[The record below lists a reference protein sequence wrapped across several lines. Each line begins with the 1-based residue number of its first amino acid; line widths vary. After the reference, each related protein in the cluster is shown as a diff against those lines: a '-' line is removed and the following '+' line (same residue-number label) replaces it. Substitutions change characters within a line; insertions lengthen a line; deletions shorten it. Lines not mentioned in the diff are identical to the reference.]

1 MNRLRTQGLEVI
13 DDYGNIVK
21 DYTITDKIT
30 KKDIYAEKQNNGY
43 TAKIGKQ
50 VYTNA
55 TLKHL
60 KSEFVHWL
68 EGRGGLEVEQDE
80 ERLGEEDRGLWDCC
94 HPAAIVIELLAAIP
108 DGQLDGPDGQRL
120 LGVIGR
126 TLDSYGYALRDGTP
140 DYGAGRREI
149 DHWVAKAS
157 DNNPE
162 A

>member
-1 MNRLRTQGLEVI
+1 MSRLKTQGLEVI
-13 DDYGNIVK
+13 DDFHNVVK
-21 DYTITDKIT
+21 DYTITDTVT
-30 KKDIYAEKQNNGY
+30 KKDIYAERQKNGY

-60 KSEFVHWL
+60 KSEFVNWL
-68 EGRGGLEVEQDE
+68 EGGNELEVEQE
-80 ERLGEEDRGLWDCC
+80 QEGLGANDQGLWGCC

-108 DGQLDGPDGQRL
+108 DGQLGGPDGKRL
-120 LGVIGR
+120 LGVITE
-126 TLDSYGYALRDGTP
+126 TLDCYGYATEDGGP
-140 DYGAGRREI
+140 DYGAARREI

-157 DNNPE
+157 DNISE